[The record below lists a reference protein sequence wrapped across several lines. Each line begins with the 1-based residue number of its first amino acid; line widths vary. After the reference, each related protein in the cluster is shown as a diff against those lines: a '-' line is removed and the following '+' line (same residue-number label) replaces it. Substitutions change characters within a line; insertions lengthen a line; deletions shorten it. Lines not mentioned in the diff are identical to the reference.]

1 MNKLRLI
8 TGVFQFVPGTNFV
21 PLNMPIP
28 LSILKT
34 ILPSKRIS
42 IFLIAALATI
52 LICSSCDF
60 GKSHTPEIPEPFTT
74 PLGKVYPRSKPSK
87 KLLQQYQEAR
97 IAYEKDT
104 ANIDLLIWYG
114 RRTAYL
120 GNYKDAIAI
129 YSKGIKMYPEE
140 ARLYRHRGHRYI
152 SIREFNKAIADLE
165 RAAELIK
172 GIDNE
177 IEPDGM
183 PNAMNIPVSTLH
195 GNVWY
200 HLGLAYYLTH
210 KYDKAYGAYLNC
222 RESGNN
228 PDNLVSSTH
237 WLYMIQRRM
246 GNKERADSLLLP
258 IKIDMEVIENKNYYD
273 LCKFYKGIISVDSLT
288 HTKDVSAAS
297 DAVSYGLANWYLYEG
312 FQEKG
317 VELLTAIT
325 ERTSWSS
332 FGYIAAESDL
342 IKMNIS
348 E

>member
-1 MNKLRLI
+1 
-8 TGVFQFVPGTNFV
+8 
-21 PLNMPIP
+21 MPTPI
-28 LSILKT
+28 SILKT
-34 ILPSKRIS
+34 KIFSNRITL
-42 IFLIAALATI
+42 FLITALGTI
-52 LICSSCDF
+52 IFCSSCDF
-60 GKSHTPEIPEPFTT
+60 GKSNTPNTPDPFTT
-74 PLGKVYPRSKPSK
+74 PLGKVYPPNKPSK
-87 KLLQQYQEAR
+87 NLLKQYQEAR
-97 IAYEKDT
+97 IAYKKDT
-104 ANIDLLIWYG
+104 TNVDLLIWYG

-129 YSKGIKMYPEE
+129 YSKGIQMFPGE

-152 SIREFNKAIADLE
+152 SLREFDKAIVDLKHG
-165 RAAELIK
+165 AELIK
-172 GIDNE
+172 DTANE

-195 GNVWY
+195 GNIWY
-200 HLGLAYYLTH
+200 HLGLAYYLNH
-210 KYDKAYGAYLNC
+210 EYDKAFWAYLNC

-246 GNKERADSLLLP
+246 GNEERADSLLLP

-273 LCKFYKGIISVDSLT
+273 LCKFYKGLISVDSLT
-288 HTKDVSAAS
+288 GTKDLSAAS

-312 FQEKG
+312 MQEEG
-317 VELLTAIT
+317 VALLKDIT
-325 ERTSWSS
+325 ERNTWSS

-342 IKMNIS
+342 IKMNNS